1 MWRGLLHV
9 AGPLLALTRLLTMH
23 GGHTPQFLLPFK
35 WLNTHLGGLG
45 NAPGAEVPHEHYVAG
60 MPEAEWEKRVE
71 AGAKRHLRLLRQPNV
86 DPADSLVRDTRP
98 IWQQVR
104 LIVRFC

>member
-1 MWRGLLHV
+1 M
-9 AGPLLALTRLLTMH
+9 
-23 GGHTPQFLLPFK
+23 
-35 WLNTHLGGLG
+35 G

-86 DPADSLVRDTRP
+86 DPANSLVRDTRP

-104 LIVRFC
+104 RSVCFAERSTYSSARPQLLHRGDPAEHRHPHDAKLLYHPHPESEQ